1 MTKEILLKE
10 MIKIYGADH
19 EVVREFKE
27 LMESTL
33 MTEEQL
39 KLILFLHQEC
49 PVED

>member
-1 MTKEILLKE
+1 MTKETMLKE

-19 EVVREFKE
+19 EIVKEFEALIK
-27 LMESTL
+27 STL